1 MPVTVATDDSAI
13 LKLYALVRADL
24 RMPAGKLA
32 SQAGH
37 AFLGAF
43 LEASTSRQRAYH
55 VSGIGTKICL
65 RVENLPALLRAF
77 ERARARALPA
87 ALIEDSGRNTT
98 FNGVPTLSAVGIGPL
113 YSHEAEFLRRYP
125 LHP

>member
-1 MPVTVATDDSAI
+1 
-13 LKLYALVRADL
+13 
-24 RMPAGKLA
+24 MPAGKLA

-43 LEASTSRQRAYH
+43 LLADEVRRRDYTAD
-55 VSGIGTKICL
+55 GPGTKICL
-65 RVENLPALLRAF
+65 RVTNLAALIVAY
-77 ERARARALPA
+77 ERARALGLPA
-87 ALIEDSGRNTT
+87 ALIEDTGRNTT
-98 FNGVPTLSAVGIGPL
+98 FNGVPTLSALGIGPL

>member
-1 MPVTVATDDSAI
+1 LTTADAAT

-24 RMPAGKLA
+24 QMPAGKLA

-43 LEASTSRQRAYH
+43 LLADEARRRDYTAA
-55 VSGIGTKICL
+55 GLGTKICL
-65 RVENLPALLRAF
+65 RVTNLAALLTVYD
-77 ERARARALPA
+77 RARALGLPA
-87 ALIEDSGRNTT
+87 ALIEDTGRNTT
-98 FNGVPTLSAVGIGPL
+98 FNGVPTLSALGIGPL
-113 YSHEAEFLRRYP
+113 NSHEAEFLRRYP

>member
-1 MPVTVATDDSAI
+1 VER

-24 RMPAGKLA
+24 AMPAGKLA

-43 LEASTSRQRAYH
+43 LLADPARRERYH
-55 VSGIGTKICL
+55 AHGMGTKVCL
-65 RVENLPALLRAF
+65 RAATLPALLKAC
-77 ERARARALPA
+77 EAARSRGLPTF
-87 ALIEDSGRNTT
+87 LVEDTGRNTT

-113 YSHEAEFLRRYP
+113 SPPEAEFLRRYP
-125 LHP
+125 LHT